1 MAGTILTI
9 LAVLSSCVA
18 ESILPIPLTRIKNQT
33 AYGAEISV
41 GTPPQTSHLLV
52 DTGSYT
58 IGFETAHSNG
68 CQQSNNP
75 CTLGVYDNSTSST
88 AKWVSND
95 YGDGVLD
102 HGYGSFINDTLSFA
116 LSGNNTKDSPV
127 VLPNFQVGA
136 LDTFYASFVL
146 PAPQAGFLGLGQPCD
161 MPGSTPAEICS
172 GYPPSFLNQLY
183 ERGAIPRRA
192 FSIYLGKDEPQVDN
206 AMLVINGKDIAKQA
220 SAPFTVPMVTPQDM
234 IWTGASPS
242 LFHINVTSFA
252 LTSSA
257 ANATTTASGTRQPAT
272 TTQTFKV
279 APTDQVGLVDTGNAN
294 WYLPNNVWPAVSQYF
309 HISTNSS
316 TSDPYT
322 VDCEFQNADPE
333 ENRID
338 VYFNHDQDH
347 VSIPLASLVSTF
359 GPDQCAVWLGGCG
372 NGLGAPF
379 IRGIWA
385 LFDQERFELQIANVR
400 HTKEVNIQPLYF

>member
-1 MAGTILTI
+1 MTRIILTV
-9 LAVLSSCVA
+9 LAVLSSCDA
-18 ESILPIPLTRIKNQT
+18 SSILPIPLTRIKNQT
-33 AYGAEISV
+33 AYGAAISV

-95 YGDGVLD
+95 YGDGVID
-102 HGYGSFINDTLSFA
+102 HGYGSYINDTLSFD
-116 LSGNNTKDSPV
+116 LSGNSTGDSPV
-127 VLPNFQVGA
+127 VLPNFQVGT
-136 LDTFYASFVL
+136 LDNFYASFVL
-146 PAPQAGFLGLGQPCD
+146 PAPQAGFLGLSQPCD

-183 ERGAIPRRA
+183 GRGMTPRRA

-206 AMLVINGKDIAKQA
+206 AMLVINGQDIAKQA

-234 IWTGASPS
+234 NSAGAVPS

-252 LTSSA
+252 LTFSA
-257 ANATTTASGTRQPAT
+257 ANATTVSGALQPAT

-294 WYLPNNVWPAVSQYF
+294 WFLPDNVWPAVSQYF
-309 HISTNSS
+309 HVSTNSS
-316 TSDPYT
+316 NGGPYT
-322 VDCEFQNADPE
+322 VDCGFQNADPE

-338 VYFNHDQDH
+338 VYFNHDQDL

-359 GPDQCAVWLGGCG
+359 GPDKCAVWLDGGG

-379 IRGIWA
+379 IRQIWA
-385 LFDQERFELQIANVR
+385 LFDQDGFELQIANVR
-400 HTKEVNIQPLYF
+400 HTEEVNIRPI